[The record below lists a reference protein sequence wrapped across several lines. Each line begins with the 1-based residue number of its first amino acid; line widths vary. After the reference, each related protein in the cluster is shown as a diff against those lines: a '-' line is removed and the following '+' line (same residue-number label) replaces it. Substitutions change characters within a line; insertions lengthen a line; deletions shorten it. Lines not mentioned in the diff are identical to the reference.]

1 MPAGGG
7 EGSGAHKVRTDPSKT
22 AARGQERGLRPGH
35 RNSEDNVAIPDW
47 TVHEGTA
54 QTVVDNTL
62 EQANDF
68 DGLETSAGSAFEA
81 AIGTCKSALI
91 TGALQSTHD
100 EYIGK
105 LITLAKWRG
114 LNVGNEGQ
122 KIINAWVNGSET
134 MAVDARN
141 AMDDV
146 VTSDEEAS

>member
-1 MPAGGG
+1 M
-7 EGSGAHKVRTDPSKT
+7 
-22 AARGQERGLRPGH
+22 
-35 RNSEDNVAIPDW
+35 AIPDW